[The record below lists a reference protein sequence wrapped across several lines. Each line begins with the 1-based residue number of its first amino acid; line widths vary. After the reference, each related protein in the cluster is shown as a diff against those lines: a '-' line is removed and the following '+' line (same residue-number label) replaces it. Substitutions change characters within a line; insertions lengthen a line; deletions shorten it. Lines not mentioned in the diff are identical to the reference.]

1 MDYRIVYVPDELI
14 GGRDF
19 ILCNQ
24 HGDGVTLGMNQRV
37 RDLPDDENA
46 AVWEEAWAAFRE
58 LAHVG
63 EIPPQRAYAQ
73 N

>member
-1 MDYRIVYVPDELI
+1 MGYRIVYVADELI
-14 GGRDF
+14 DGRPF
-19 ILCNQ
+19 VLCHQ
-24 HGDGVTLGMNQRV
+24 HADGVTLCMNRRV

-58 LAHVG
+58 LAHVD

>member
-1 MDYRIVYVPDELI
+1 MNYRIKWVPAEQMGDL
-14 GGRDF
+14 DF
-19 ILCNQ
+19 ILCNEEC
-24 HGDGVTLGMNQRV
+24 DGIVLYMNRRV
-37 RDLPDDENA
+37 RSMSDEDSA
-46 AVWEEAWAAFRE
+46 AVWVEAWAAFRE